1 MAIDPDLTD
10 VVREALADADNLD
23 ARSIDVI
30 ADGDVVVLRGG
41 VATHEEASAAV
52 SVADQHA
59 TSVRSELQVDT
70 NLREG
75 LDRDEP
81 RQENRPSTGEGSPF
95 DPTTEPN
102 DLVDNL
108 QDSLEENVPW
118 DPPHEAVEVPTRAE
132 ERGTAGTNGSDE
144 DPDEDVASTDKS
156 LSELSPE
163 ELSRAAHPEARD
175 EENA

>member
-10 VVREALADADNLD
+10 VVREALAAADNVD
-23 ARSIDVI
+23 ARTIDVVP
-30 ADGDVVVLRGG
+30 DGDVVVLRGG

-59 TSVRSELQVDT
+59 PSVRNELRVDT

-75 LDRDEP
+75 LDLGEP
-81 RQENRPSTGEGSPF
+81 RQEGGSQAQGSAS
-95 DPTTEPN
+95 DPTTAD

-132 ERGTAGTNGSDE
+132 ERGTAGTNGYDE
-144 DPDEDVASTDKS
+144 DPDADAPATSKS
-156 LSELSPE
+156 LPELSPD